1 MKFLSIV
8 IFISIFIVALIFS
21 ILNFH
26 SVQINLYFFTISMPL
41 ALALTLELLAGI
53 VIGLMVSG
61 INLLKLK
68 SQYAKLVKKIEKD
81 Q

>member
-26 SVQINLYFFTISMPL
+26 SVQIHFYFFTISMPL
-41 ALALTLELLAGI
+41 TLALTLELLAGI
-53 VIGLMVSG
+53 VIGVMVSG
-61 INLLKLK
+61 ISSFKWK
-68 SQYAKLVKKIEKD
+68 SQYAKLIKKMEKD

>member
-8 IFISIFIVALIFS
+8 IFVSIFFVALIFS

-53 VIGLMVSG
+53 VIGLMVSS

-68 SQYAKLVKKIEKD
+68 SQYAKLMKKIEKD